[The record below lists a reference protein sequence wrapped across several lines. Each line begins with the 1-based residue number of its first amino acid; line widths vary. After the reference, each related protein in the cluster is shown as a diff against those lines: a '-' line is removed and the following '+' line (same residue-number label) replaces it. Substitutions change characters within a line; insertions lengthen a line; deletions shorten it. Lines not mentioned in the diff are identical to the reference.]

1 MALLSHEA
9 RQTRRN
15 SAAGYV
21 RHRPERPGKVA
32 SSRADGV
39 HRPQRILVVLE
50 TLARL
55 MLSYC
60 LSYSDGKSGMYRS
73 LRKIATYATL
83 AIAGLLAVQ
92 ANAALVMDVTT
103 STATDFDFTI
113 SGDFSGYTPPT
124 SLTNHLYIVPMDNGG
139 IPLTT
144 WVPFEQTG
152 DRPDGA
158 MNGDTIT
165 GWVFVQ
171 GDARFDHFSFLAGDS
186 FTVDFSGGPYDSS
199 AVMTSAYTRSQ
210 TGLTL
215 NPAGIDHFNLYW
227 GRTVLLASTGPVGP
241 VSAAAPIPTLSAY
254 GLILTMLGLLVVAGR
269 RLRTPAKRR

>member
-1 MALLSHEA
+1 
-9 RQTRRN
+9 
-15 SAAGYV
+15 
-21 RHRPERPGKVA
+21 
-32 SSRADGV
+32 
-39 HRPQRILVVLE
+39 
-50 TLARL
+50 
-55 MLSYC
+55 
-60 LSYSDGKSGMYRS
+60 MYRS
-73 LRKIATYATL
+73 LRKIVTSATL

-92 ANAALVMDVTT
+92 ANAALVVDVTT

-124 SLTNHLYIVPMDNGG
+124 SLTNFLYIVPMDSGG
-139 IPLTT
+139 NPVTT

-158 MNGDTIT
+158 INGDAVT

-215 NPAGIDHFNLYW
+215 NPADIDHFNLYW
-227 GRTVLLASTGPVGP
+227 GRTVLLASTGSVGV
-241 VSAAAPIPTLSAY
+241 VSAATPIPTLSAY
-254 GLILTMLGLLVVAGR
+254 GLVLTMLGLLVVAGR